1 MQNTLYTNDNLYILN
16 GLNSDS
22 VDLIY
27 LDPPF
32 NSKRTYSAPVGTK
45 AAGASFKDMWT
56 WEDINEAYLERMIE
70 KNPVLVSFIRSIE
83 FSHGKGMM
91 AYITYMTQ
99 RLIELHRIL
108 KETGSLYLHCDPTA
122 SHYLKQLLDF
132 IFGKDNFRN
141 EITWERSH
149 QHNLASKRFD
159 VVTDIIFFYS
169 KSENYY
175 FRNQYSDVTRQELD
189 LKFPYTEEET
199 GRKFTH
205 EKLEQS
211 SNKGSIGARIINGK
225 RVISKIGWRWTQ
237 ETFDERIAENPH
249 LIYWT
254 GNGKPRY
261 KRYEDEYLGRLNTN
275 LWNDIKGLT
284 SQDKERTGYP
294 TQKPLA
300 LMHRIINASC
310 PENGIVL
317 DPFCGCATTCV
328 ASEQLN
334 RQWIGIDIEKQAAMV
349 LKQRLE
355 KDGHMDDSLSFK
367 TEGVDFVHRLDVPQ
381 RTDIEIEEITQ
392 SVKERLFKEQNGCCN
407 GCGIV
412 LDIWHFEVDHI
423 VPRAKGG
430 GDYYENYQ
438 LLCGNCNRVKGA
450 RPMEYLRM
458 KIKIREDIMREK
470 MTFGE

>member
-1 MQNTLYTNDNLYILN
+1 M
-16 GLNSDS
+16 
-22 VDLIY
+22 
-27 LDPPF
+27 
-32 NSKRTYSAPVGTK
+32 
-45 AAGASFKDMWT
+45 
-56 WEDINEAYLERMIE
+56 
-70 KNPVLVSFIRSIE
+70 
-83 FSHGKGMM
+83 
-91 AYITYMTQ
+91 
-99 RLIELHRIL
+99 
-108 KETGSLYLHCDPTA
+108 
-122 SHYLKQLLDF
+122 
-132 IFGKDNFRN
+132 
-141 EITWERSH
+141 
-149 QHNLASKRFD
+149 
-159 VVTDIIFFYS
+159 
-169 KSENYY
+169 
-175 FRNQYSDVTRQELD
+175 
-189 LKFPYTEEET
+189 
-199 GRKFTH
+199 
-205 EKLEQS
+205 
-211 SNKGSIGARIINGK
+211 
-225 RVISKIGWRWTQ
+225 
-237 ETFDERIAENPH
+237 
-249 LIYWT
+249 
-254 GNGKPRY
+254 
-261 KRYEDEYLGRLNTN
+261 GRLNTN
-275 LWNDIKGLT
+275 LWSDIKGLT
-284 SQDKERTGYP
+284 SKDKERTGYP

-310 PENGIVL
+310 PENGIVF

-328 ASEQLN
+328 AAEQLG
-334 RQWIGIDIEKQAAMV
+334 RKWIGVDIEKQAAMV

-367 TEGVDFVHRLDVPQ
+367 AEGVDFVHRLDVPQ